1 MPGQTRAAYKARL
14 AAGALAPDPAQARA
28 VETLARVELDLAAL
42 NPPGLFPRGLFRKSR
57 GVRGAYVWGPV
68 GRGKSM
74 LMDMFFEAAPVT
86 AKSRRHFHEFMAEI
100 HALVGVWRGAG
111 GAERKRRFGTGKGD
125 DPIPP
130 VADVIAKRASLLCFD
145 ELEVTDIADAM
156 ILGRLFSA
164 LFDRGVTLVAT
175 SNRPP
180 TDLYRDGVNRQ
191 LFLPVIDMLLHRL
204 EIVAVN
210 GPRDYR
216 VERLRSAGTW
226 FSPIDPDNRGRFD
239 ALWMALLAGA
249 DEGPDAV
256 EVLGRRE
263 PFARISG
270 ALLRATFDE
279 ICGRALG
286 PEDFLAIA
294 RRFQTL
300 FLEDVPRLSPER
312 PNEARRLAI
321 LIDTLYEARAR
332 LVVLAAAEPGALYP
346 AGDQAF
352 EFQRAV
358 SRLEEMRSADWLG
371 AVE

>member
-14 AAGALAPDPAQARA
+14 ATGAIAPDPAQARA
-28 VETLARVELDLAAL
+28 MEALARVELDLAAR
-42 NPPGLFPRGLFRKSR
+42 PAPGLFQKPR

-74 LMDMFFEAAPVT
+74 LMDMFFEAAPVA

-100 HALVGVWRGAG
+100 HVLVGLWRGAG
-111 GAERKRRFGTGKGD
+111 AAERRRRFGTARGD

-130 VADVIAKRASLLCFD
+130 VADVIAKGASLLCFD

-164 LFDRGVTLVAT
+164 LFERGVTLVAT

-180 TDLYRDGVNRQ
+180 VDLYRDGVNRQ
-191 LFLPVIDMLLHRL
+191 LFLPVIDMLTARL
-204 EIVAVN
+204 EIVAVD

-216 VERLRSAGTW
+216 VQRLRSAGTW
-226 FSPIDPDNRGRFD
+226 FSPIDPDNRARFD
-239 ALWMALLAGA
+239 ALWLELLAGA
-249 DEGPDAV
+249 EEGPGVV

-263 PFARISG
+263 PFARASG
-270 ALLRATFDE
+270 GMLRASFAE
-279 ICGRALG
+279 LCGRALG

-294 RRFQTL
+294 ARFQTL
-300 FLEDVPRLSPER
+300 FLEDAPRLSPER
-312 PNEARRLAI
+312 PNEARRLAL

-332 LVVLAAAEPGALYP
+332 LVVLAADEPGALYP

-371 AVE
+371 AVG

>member
-14 AAGALAPDPAQARA
+14 ATGALAPDPAQARA
-28 VETLARVELDLAAL
+28 VEVLARVEMDLAAR
-42 NPPGLFPRGLFRKSR
+42 PAASLFQKIR
-57 GVRGAYVWGPV
+57 GVKGAYVWGPV

-74 LMDMFFEAAPVT
+74 LMDIFFEAAPVV

-100 HALVGVWRGAG
+100 HALVGQWRGAG
-111 GAERKRRFGTGKGD
+111 VVERKRRFGMARGD

-130 VADVIAKRASLLCFD
+130 VADVIAKSANLLCFD

-164 LFDRGVTLVAT
+164 LFERGVTLVAT

-180 TDLYRDGVNRQ
+180 ADLYRDGINRQ
-191 LFLPVIDMLLHRL
+191 LFLPVIDMLNARL
-204 EIVAVN
+204 EVVEVK
-210 GPRDYR
+210 GSRDYR
-216 VERLRSAGTW
+216 VQRLRSAGAW
-226 FSPIDPDNRGRFD
+226 FSPIDPDNRRMFD
-239 ALWMALLAGA
+239 ALWGEFLAGA
-249 DEGPDAV
+249 ADGPGVV

-263 PFARISG
+263 RFARVSG
-270 ALLRATFDE
+270 DMLRANFVE
-279 ICGRALG
+279 LCGRPLG
-286 PEDFLAIA
+286 PEDYLAIA
-294 RRFQTL
+294 GRFRAL

-312 PNEARRLAI
+312 PNEARRLAL

-332 LVVLAAAEPGALYP
+332 LVVLAADEPGALYP
-346 AGDQAF
+346 AGDRVF

-371 AVE
+371 PVA

>member
-14 AAGALAPDPAQARA
+14 ATGALAPDLAQARA
-28 VETLARVELDLAAL
+28 VEALARVELDLAAQA
-42 NPPGLFPRGLFRKSR
+42 PPGFFQRPRS
-57 GVRGAYVWGPV
+57 VRGAYVWGPV

-74 LMDMFFEAAPVT
+74 LMDMFFEAAPVV

-100 HALVGVWRGAG
+100 HSLVGAWRGAG
-111 GAERKRRFGTGKGD
+111 AAERKRRFGTARGD

-130 VADVIAKRASLLCFD
+130 VAAVIAKDARLLCFD

-180 TDLYRDGVNRQ
+180 SDLYRDGVNRQ
-191 LFLPVIDMLLHRL
+191 LFLPVIDMLTARL
-204 EIVAVN
+204 EVVAVN

-216 VERLRSAGTW
+216 VQRLRSAGTW
-226 FSPIDPDNRGRFD
+226 FSPIDPDNRAQFD
-239 ALWMALLAGA
+239 ALWVELLDGA
-249 DEGPDAV
+249 AEGPGVV

-263 PFARISG
+263 PFARVSG
-270 ALLRATFDE
+270 GLLRANFAE
-279 ICGRALG
+279 LCGRALG
-286 PEDFLAIA
+286 PEDFLALA
-294 RRFQTL
+294 SRFRTL
-300 FLEDVPRLSPER
+300 FLEDVPRLAPER
-312 PNEARRLAI
+312 PNEARRLAL

-332 LVVLAAAEPGALYP
+332 LVVLAADEPAALYP

-371 AVE
+371 VLG